1 MESIIN
7 EIDSEVLSDKELYSR
22 IESYFKA
29 HNFNT
34 SLLSCGACGIRN
46 FESENDTAS
55 MKYTRVFLESLP
67 EVYKMNSYQKKN
79 LDDWI
84 NKGIITIP
92 KVYNSNNDNIS
103 QQEEIQ
109 VEPWRIKSYYKSDKL
124 GYHYHLHPELIDVDN
139 SGKESTYFCPRCY
152 KSYEDNTC
160 YKLSIAAGVD
170 FGNFHR
176 INGLVEPNLHKEII
190 LSLNRLYSVKIKV
203 IPNRKGFI

>member
-1 MESIIN
+1 MKCNVSKNLQDAILCYYLNSGYARFNEHLSFSNNYNGKEINVESIIN
-7 EIDSEVLSDKELYSR
+7 EIDSEVLSNKELYSR

-84 NKGIITIP
+84 NEGLVTIL
-92 KVYNSNNDNIS
+92 KEYNCNNENIS
-103 QQEEIQ
+103 QQEVIQ
-109 VEPWRIKSYYKSDKL
+109 VEP
-124 GYHYHLHPELIDVDN
+124 
-139 SGKESTYFCPRCY
+139 
-152 KSYEDNTC
+152 
-160 YKLSIAAGVD
+160 
-170 FGNFHR
+170 
-176 INGLVEPNLHKEII
+176 
-190 LSLNRLYSVKIKV
+190 
-203 IPNRKGFI
+203 